1 MSEEDRKREER
12 ELVKMASA
20 SGQRVLADEDARQ
33 QIKSA
38 IEKGNVQSD
47 GDMTLISQPDGPVEI
62 RNVSVR
68 GPSANLMGYAYGLEV
83 SWSKPGV
90 GFGTVTFIVRNNGT
104 LECDSEAMSKKF
116 VKEVM
121 SALVDKAEFI
131 G

>member
-1 MSEEDRKREER
+1 MSEEERKKEER

-20 SGQRVLADEDARQ
+20 SGQRVLDNEDARQ

-47 GDMTLISQPDGPVEI
+47 GDMTLVSQPDGPMEI
-62 RNVSVR
+62 RNVRMWARPSSVH
-68 GPSANLMGYAYGLEV
+68 PSYGLDV
-83 SWSKPGV
+83 SWGKPGV
-90 GFGTVTFIVRNNGT
+90 GFGTVTFVMKDDGI
-104 LECDSEAMSKKF
+104 LECESEAMGKKF

-121 SALVDKAEFI
+121 SALVDKAKFR